1 MIYYAAFVP
10 GMQEVIAGIVRERL
24 TDAVIKKLL
33 DGAILF
39 ESACTYDKLNFLC
52 FNNIFAVISISDTR
66 QNDEHA
72 APVKLLEAHIR
83 KAAAG
88 SNRTS
93 PVLSGNNQKIKTFR
107 VICSAENQPV
117 AINPG
122 LKQEAE
128 HYITRES
135 GLEVNRSKPDTEFWF
150 LYRREGSKNKDGHS
164 QQGESFSL
172 FMKRLTKHAS
182 FDKMLHPGELTP
194 QLAWLLCYLS
204 KPKHSDTVI
213 DPFCGYGSIPEQ
225 RTKHFPFTKMYALD
239 IDGAPLSVTKNK
251 LQGKQDAK
259 CEIIKKSIEEI
270 FKVISPG
277 EADAIITDPPWGMY
291 KEIAVSLQRF
301 YDDMLITFSR
311 LLKDGGRA
319 VVLTAKK
326 AEFELS
332 ISKTPELQVTKTF
345 HILVSGKK
353 AAVYVVEKIRL

>member
-10 GMQEVIAGIVRERL
+10 GMQEIIAEIVRERL
-24 TDAVIKKLL
+24 ADVVIKKLL

-52 FNNIFAVISISDTR
+52 FNNIFAVISINEIRR
-66 QNDEHA
+66 QDENVS
-72 APVKLLEAHIR
+72 PVKAIEAHI
-83 KAAAG
+83 KKAAG
-88 SNRTS
+88 SDKTN
-93 PVLSGNNQKIKTFR
+93 PALSDNNQKIKSFR
-107 VICSAENQPV
+107 VICSSENQPI

-128 HYITRES
+128 IFIARES
-135 GLEVNRSKPDTEFWF
+135 GLAVNRAEPDTEFWF
-150 LYRREGSKNKDGHS
+150 LYRREE
-164 QQGESFSL
+164 GESGAESERFSL

-182 FDKMLHPGELTP
+182 FDKMLHPGELSP

-239 IDGAPLSVTKNK
+239 IDGPSLSVTKNK
-251 LQGKQDAK
+251 LKGKQEIK
-259 CEIIKKSIEEI
+259 CKTLNTDIEDI

-291 KEIAVSLQRF
+291 KETTVPLQTF
-301 YDDMLITFSR
+301 YDDMLKTFSR
-311 LLKDGGRA
+311 LLKEGGRA

-326 AEFELS
+326 TEFESALN
-332 ISKTPELQVTKTF
+332 KTPELRNVKTL

-353 AAVYVVEKIRL
+353 AAMYVAEKKAASF